1 MTNAEIKCQLWEL
14 LTAADKLK
22 AKRSRRFGWLA
33 FVVALPVGVLLGSI
47 LGQMLGL
54 GDTAGV
60 WSWILGGVA
69 ATLGTA
75 MRAVKKDDTHAAK
88 LAVQFR
94 SLFPEQNGDFQKAVS
109 LLKQFHTDS
118 KVEKDLVKALGTGI
132 KHKKIPVEVLK
143 AKLLAKAASKH
154 GAHSGLPHAKPIKSV
169 EDFFALME
177 KDPNFSGKF
186 TKTTKKSGN
195 GTQTSV
201 EVISSFSNK
210 SNPAFAAAADELLGG
225 FEDKQGGA
233 SPAKTEPDKPARPA
247 AEPAQY
253 IPLDPYE
260 RPADADADAGEPPPK
275 NARR

>member
-22 AKRSRRFGWLA
+22 ARRSRRFGWLA
-33 FVVALPVGVLLGSI
+33 FVVALPVGVLLGGI
-47 LGQMLGL
+47 LGQMLSL
-54 GDTAGV
+54 GDTAGI
-60 WSWILGGVA
+60 WSWVLGGVA

-75 MRAVKKDDTHAAK
+75 MHAVKKDGTHAAK
-88 LAVQFR
+88 LAAKFR
-94 SLFPEQNGDFQKAVS
+94 SLFPEGNGDFQTAVK
-109 LLKQFHTDS
+109 LVKQFQTDS
-118 KVEKDLVKALGTGI
+118 KVEKDLIKALGTGI
-132 KHKKIPVEVLK
+132 KHQEIPVEVLK
-143 AKLLAKAASKH
+143 AKLLSKALSKD
-154 GAHSGLPHAKPIKSV
+154 GIKSGLPHAPPIKSI

-195 GTQTSV
+195 GVQTSV
-201 EVISSFSNK
+201 EVVSSSFTKPNT
-210 SNPAFAAAADELLGG
+210 AAAAPANELLGG

-233 SPAKTEPDKPARPA
+233 SPAKTESDKPARPA
-247 AEPAQY
+247 AEPRY

-260 RPADADADAGEPPPK
+260 RPADEDADAGEPGPK